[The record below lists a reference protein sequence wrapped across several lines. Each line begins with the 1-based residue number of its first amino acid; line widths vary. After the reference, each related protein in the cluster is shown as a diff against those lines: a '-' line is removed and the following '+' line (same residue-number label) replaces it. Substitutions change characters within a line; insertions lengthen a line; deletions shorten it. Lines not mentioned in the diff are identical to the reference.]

1 MLCLPVDILA
11 HYATQGNTALQE
23 PLGVV
28 LELLEEVE
36 AFRQALVQ
44 HDVARAQL
52 DAAAAAA
59 ASPDAVASP
68 AEVAKRLRELITRLD
83 SVLPYLNLAIST
95 VALLSQGGWAAV
107 AAGREGGMAGGRVC
121 ACARASGCVR
131 ACVRECVSVRA

>member
-28 LELLEEVE
+28 LEVLEEVE
-36 AFRQALVQ
+36 SFRQALVQ

-52 DAAAAAA
+52 DPATA

-68 AEVAKRLRELITRLD
+68 AEVSRRLRDLITRLD

-107 AAGREGGMAGGRVC
+107 GSRRGGRAGGLVNCDCGPLGRNL
-121 ACARASGCVR
+121 ALA
-131 ACVRECVSVRA
+131 